1 MMGGV
6 TDWLTRLRPEP
17 GGGMDPAIA
26 TPTEDDGVVTRLLET
41 VEGALGHVPTI
52 AWVVALA
59 GVTVTALITLP
70 IAKRRIR
77 AAGAGKAVDLRDRL
91 LLVGALAPAGGF
103 WLAVL
108 LGSARGLTAFG
119 RDDLRWT
126 DGWEYLVPLTLD
138 GVAIAFG
145 LLAFRA
151 VRKNRNPDRAVRV
164 AWGAMIASA
173 AINFGHEA
181 GLANGS
187 YLGGFYL
194 GLMSLLGMLI
204 FDELL
209 AQFEDGTGEVRR
221 KNPKYG
227 LRWLTWPSNTVCAW
241 VAWRNYPPADGTTA
255 TVAASVQHLE
265 QVRAVKRARRV
276 AEAQAGTASPWW
288 TPILPWLRVRQL
300 EAIGE
305 AERTAGDTRRAEL
318 TAQAD
323 AVRADVE
330 RAGAAHRA
338 ELQALRSATVEAVE
352 RVRAE
357 LAEQV
362 AVLAAERDAER
373 VARLRAEQATEQA
386 RSDAAEHLEQLR
398 AEHAEQVA
406 ELREQMT
413 ETAGRSPR
421 SVVTPIRRSKPAK
434 RAPEQPPTDEDS
446 LAEMFA
452 EHPEPGF
459 VWTTREVNRIT
470 GAGFSAR
477 APRLVDRAMEH
488 LKICDAERHNR
499 CFGADRSKDGSDDA
513 KEDSRADLATAS
525 A

>member
-1 MMGGV
+1 V

-26 TPTEDDGVVTRLLET
+26 TPTEDDGVVTRLLEI

-52 AWVVALA
+52 VWVVALA
-59 GVTVTALITLP
+59 AVTVTALITLP

-151 VRKNRNPDRAVRV
+151 VRKDRSPDRAVRV

-265 QVRAVKRARRV
+265 QVRTVKRARRV
-276 AEAQAGTASPWW
+276 TEAQAGTATPWW
-288 TPILPWLRVRQL
+288 APILPWVWISRLD
-300 EAIGE
+300 AI
-305 AERTAGDTRRAEL
+305 AESERAAGDKQRAEL
-318 TAQAD
+318 SAAAEKNRAVAEQTRIEWAQRVAAIESERDAERSRLTAEA
-323 AVRADVE
+323 ASVRADLDRIGE
-330 RAGAAHRA
+330 AHRA
-338 ELQALRSATVEAVE
+338 EVAALRRAVTDAVE
-352 RVRAE
+352 KARAE
-357 LAEQV
+357 LAETV
-362 AVLAAERDAER
+362 TELEAKHTAELARVRAESSTVRLTDYRRDHPGGRRSGKAGKTPPTSPITDEHAVQMLLAMNDDPSHEWSQAEVRR
-373 VARLRAEQATEQA
+373 VTGVGFARAARLVTA
-386 RSDAAEHLEQLR
+386 
-398 AEHAEQVA
+398 VA
-406 ELREQMT
+406 DYHRRTGNGE
-413 ETAGRSPR
+413 GPGSPPGE
-421 SVVTPIRRSKPAK
+421 SVRG
-434 RAPEQPPTDEDS
+434 
-446 LAEMFA
+446 L
-452 EHPEPGF
+452 
-459 VWTTREVNRIT
+459 T
-470 GAGFSAR
+470 G
-477 APRLVDRAMEH
+477 
-488 LKICDAERHNR
+488 
-499 CFGADRSKDGSDDA
+499 DGSDDA
-513 KEDSRADLATAS
+513 EERS